1 MKKLNNIE
9 LPQAE
14 GRGRVFPYN
23 PNGPHF
29 AGPVMINGE
38 IKVIKLWENRTF
50 DDRPYFR
57 VLIESVEESQFEI
70 TD

>member
-1 MKKLNNIE
+1 
-9 LPQAE
+9 
-14 GRGRVFPYN
+14 
-23 PNGPHF
+23 
-29 AGPVMINGE
+29 MINGE